1 MRLPLLAG
9 AVVALL
15 TSCREPSTAD
25 WAIDVGIQ
33 NMGTNMIKGAA
44 VSWGEFSFRAGLVS
58 PTAEA
63 VHVGFDRPI
72 PETATVHY
80 LLPDGKEIAKTIS
93 VKKAI
98 PAVAYNDKD
107 ITVMFEV
114 NSNTDAVTVKI
125 LHFVEKDGYNQLVP
139 F

>member
-1 MRLPLLAG
+1 MKMPLLAV

-33 NMGTNMIKGAA
+33 NIGTNMIKGAS
-44 VSWGEFSFRAGLVS
+44 VSWGESLFRAGLVS
-58 PTAEA
+58 PTSEA

-80 LLPDGKEIAKTIS
+80 LLPDGRKIAKTVA

-98 PAVAYNDKD
+98 PAVAYKNKD

-125 LHFVEKDGYNQLVP
+125 LHFIEKDGYNQLVP

>member
-1 MRLPLLAG
+1 MAV
-9 AVVALL
+9 AVVALI
-15 TSCREPSTAD
+15 TSCREPATAD
-25 WAIDVGIQ
+25 WAIDVGIR

-58 PTAEA
+58 PSGKA
-63 VHVGFDRPI
+63 VHVGFDHPV
-72 PETATVHY
+72 PEKATVY
-80 LLPDGKEIAKTIS
+80 YSLPDGRKIEKTVA
-93 VKKAI
+93 VKAAI
-98 PAVAYNDKD
+98 PAVAYKDKD